1 MKLEFRD
8 NKTGE
13 LIESV
18 EVPAPLAIAVAS
30 DPIAM
35 EIAKTQAEFWPVLFR
50 LASEMFDRVESEGP
64 AAIESP
70 EAIVNQAIIATRGA
84 SAPNGV
90 TIH

>member
-1 MKLEFRD
+1 MKLQFRD
-8 NKTGE
+8 NETGE

-18 EVPAPLAIAVAS
+18 EVPAPLAIAVSS

-35 EIAKTQAEFWPVLFR
+35 EIAKTQSEFWHVLFR
-50 LASEMFDRVESEGP
+50 LTCEMFERVESEGP
-64 AAIESP
+64 EAIESP
-70 EAIVNQAIIATRGA
+70 EAIVSQAVVATRGA